1 MKSHIVGHYFHKER
15 KIVDA
20 YFQDGNV
27 IHWQIVPDSTS
38 KLMIFLE
45 IKEDTDW
52 SISIFLMIY
61 LVSKFKKFFFE
72 KMV

>member
-1 MKSHIVGHYFHKER
+1 LKSHIVGHYLHKER

-20 YFQDGNV
+20 YFQDGTV

-45 IKEDTDW
+45 IKEDID
-52 SISIFLMIY
+52 
-61 LVSKFKKFFFE
+61 
-72 KMV
+72 

>member
-1 MKSHIVGHYFHKER
+1 MTSHIVGHYLHKER
-15 KIVDA
+15 KIVDT

-45 IKEDTDW
+45 IKEDVD
-52 SISIFLMIY
+52 
-61 LVSKFKKFFFE
+61 
-72 KMV
+72 

>member
-1 MKSHIVGHYFHKER
+1 LKSHIVGHYFHKER

-45 IKEDTDW
+45 IKEDAD
-52 SISIFLMIY
+52 
-61 LVSKFKKFFFE
+61 
-72 KMV
+72 